1 MSPDPAPILLLIE
14 DDLVDRMATVRLLG
28 RSGLG
33 ATLVELDNGDELLQR
48 LAERPYDAVLMDYRL
63 PGASGGELME
73 RLRGTDHPPVIML
86 SGQEDRH
93 VVADLMKR
101 GAADYLAKDAL
112 SAERLATTVRNAIAA
127 DRAERR
133 ARRSE
138 NALRAVVAATATVV
152 GADFLAG
159 LVRQLA
165 EICGV
170 REAFVAELLDGGV
183 TGRVLARWR
192 AGQPAA
198 LGEYPI
204 ASAPCREALA
214 ARGAGAQASVGV
226 APARLELTGGALT
239 AAAYRGIALRG
250 ADGRPLGVLALLA
263 DRPIERDDGLE
274 GLLSV
279 LASRAAAEVGRM
291 RVDRALAASL
301 RLERGLS
308 RLARTLVTDAQPA
321 STVPV
326 ALQRLLEAAVGT
338 HLSYY
343 QLAEDQVSGPGLLR
357 VATAA
362 VAEAAAVEEPPFMPW
377 RAGFRRWEND
387 LGSGIP
393 VSGVVRLLPGE
404 ERAPLGAAG
413 VCALVALPVHR
424 DGEWVGVL
432 RLDHRAREHRWQPE
446 EIGLLRSA
454 AELLGSYLER
464 RPGGS
469 PTSQRELLGRR

>member
-1 MSPDPAPILLLIE
+1 MSTDPGPTLLLVE

-33 ATLVELDNGDELLQR
+33 ATVVELDRGDELVER
-48 LAERPYDAVLMDYRL
+48 LGERPYDAVLMDYRL
-63 PGASGGELME
+63 PGATGIELME
-73 RLRGTDHPPVIML
+73 RLRGIDHPPVIML
-86 SGQEDRH
+86 SGQDDRH
-93 VVADLMKR
+93 VVAELMKR

-159 LVRQLA
+159 LVRHLA
-165 EICGV
+165 QACGV

-183 TGRVLARWR
+183 TGRVLARWC
-192 AGQPAA
+192 AGEEGA

-204 ASAPCREALA
+204 ASAACREALA
-214 ARGAGAQASVGV
+214 ARGASVGV
-226 APARLELTGGALT
+226 VQARLELTGGVVT

-250 ADGRPLGVLALLA
+250 PDGRALGVLALLA
-263 DRPIERDDGLE
+263 DRPIDADEGLE

-279 LASRAAAEVGRM
+279 LASRAAAELGRL
-291 RVDRALAASL
+291 RADLALAASL
-301 RLERGLS
+301 RLERGLA
-308 RLARTLVTDAQPA
+308 RLARTLVSDAQPER
-321 STVPV
+321 TVPV
-326 ALQRLLEAAVGT
+326 ALQRLLDAAVGT
-338 HLSYY
+338 HLSYHE
-343 QLAEDQVSGPGLLR
+343 LAEDPVSGPGLRR
-357 VATAA
+357 VALAA
-362 VAEAAAVEEPPFMPW
+362 VAGAPSVDEAAFITW
-377 RAGFRRWEND
+377 RAGFRRWQND

-393 VSGVVRLLPGE
+393 VSGVVRLLPAE
-404 ERAPLGAAG
+404 ERAPLVAAG
-413 VCALVALPVHR
+413 VRALVALPVHR
-424 DGEWVGVL
+424 DGEWIGVL
-432 RLDHRAREHRWQPE
+432 RLEHRTREHRWQPE

-464 RPGGS
+464 RPSGS
-469 PTSQRELLGRR
+469 PSSQRVVLQRG